1 MIRRPPRSTRTDTLF
16 PYTTLFRSVN
26 FDSRI
31 AGSLLTDNA
40 LEPVVLDQVLRQHRG
55 GGVARTAATGEPG
68 MFAAGQTLLEIKQV
82 GGGFGQLV
90 LEGADTIAVLLFP
103 SLEIRFEIADFGG
116 DFGGDTTIGVD
127 ADQTARRRD
136 HVGIS
141 VHNIRVLFERAR
153 PPGRANA
160 REFGD
165 WCPPIATQR
174 TACIGVEP
182 GSA

>member
-40 LEPVVLDQVLRQHRG
+40 REPVVLDQVLRQHRG

-103 SLEIRFEIADFGG
+103 SLEIRFEISAFGG
-116 DFGGDTTIGVD
+116 DFGGDTTHVF
-127 ADQTARRRD
+127 APEQTTLHRVP
-136 HVGIS
+136 VG
-141 VHNIRVLFERAR
+141 
-153 PPGRANA
+153 
-160 REFGD
+160 
-165 WCPPIATQR
+165 T
-174 TACIGVEP
+174 
-182 GSA
+182 